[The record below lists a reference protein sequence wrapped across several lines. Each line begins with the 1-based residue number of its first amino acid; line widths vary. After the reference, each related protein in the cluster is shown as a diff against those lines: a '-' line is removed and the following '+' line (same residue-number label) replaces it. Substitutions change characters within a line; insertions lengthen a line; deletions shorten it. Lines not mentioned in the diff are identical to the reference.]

1 MLRVNELQLSG
12 GGFDRG
18 QWSSWV
24 RDVSMIA
31 VFVEGGSLLMCFRS
45 GRERGRG

>member
-1 MLRVNELQLSG
+1 MVTG
-12 GGFDRG
+12 AVG
-18 QWSSWV
+18 V